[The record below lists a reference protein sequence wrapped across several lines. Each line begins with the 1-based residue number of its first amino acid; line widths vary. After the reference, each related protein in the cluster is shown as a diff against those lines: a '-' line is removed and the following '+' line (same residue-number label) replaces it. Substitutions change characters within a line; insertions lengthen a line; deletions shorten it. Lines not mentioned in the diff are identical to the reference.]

1 MGAVKK
7 KKHAAKKKP
16 SLGKKALA
24 IHIAHAIAKAEK
36 KKKADTINVISSRSD
51 RRMAYDE
58 VGGPATLVQHRHPN
72 PDKAFGDDEDPAFAA
87 EGGHG
92 AVNDPAFTAPGSPL
106 DTLETSKHH
115 RDLQAEQKK
124 KLVKNGL
131 ADRPM
136 ANKIVDSVTGHG
148 GKIDDQWS
156 TKKKK
161 KKKPTKKKAPKS
173 TLQKEKRAL
182 EEGARYQRT
191 HKKSKEHKAASAHKG
206 KKHSKKV
213 KMKASKHGILKGVAK
228 KGMKALIKKA
238 VKKAVKKKKKK
249 KGKKK
254 KKAHKKA
261 KKSTKKK
268 KKKKGVFP
276 PFSSV
281 RVESTDFDEIID
293 EASPSPHQLSL
304 ALKRAQSKLQQEK
317 ADATMLGVKPPQ
329 LKAQLKR
336 AGNSLLG
343 GNQGLNRRH
352 PGVTPKEG
360 NAKAHQKELKAKAKK
375 HRLKARELSTKA
387 RHKAAEARVKKQ
399 QKNAAS
405 LKRRQQKLASQL
417 KGKTTHSAA
426 APTSHAAVWAS
437 AVAVV
442 VAAAL
447 A

>member
-156 TKKKK
+156 TKKKT
-161 KKKPTKKKAPKS
+161 TKKKAPKS

-191 HKKSKEHKAASAHKG
+191 HKKSEAHKAASAHKG

-238 VKKAVKKKKKK
+238 VKKVVKKKKK

-254 KKAHKKA
+254 KKA
-261 KKSTKKK
+261 
-268 KKKKGVFP
+268 
-276 PFSSV
+276 
-281 RVESTDFDEIID
+281 
-293 EASPSPHQLSL
+293 
-304 ALKRAQSKLQQEK
+304 
-317 ADATMLGVKPPQ
+317 
-329 LKAQLKR
+329 
-336 AGNSLLG
+336 
-343 GNQGLNRRH
+343 
-352 PGVTPKEG
+352 
-360 NAKAHQKELKAKAKK
+360 
-375 HRLKARELSTKA
+375 
-387 RHKAAEARVKKQ
+387 
-399 QKNAAS
+399 
-405 LKRRQQKLASQL
+405 
-417 KGKTTHSAA
+417 
-426 APTSHAAVWAS
+426 
-437 AVAVV
+437 
-442 VAAAL
+442 
-447 A
+447 